1 MRILAKVSRKKL
13 YTQKGRFASLHEGNM
28 DAQTHYSSKKSD
40 TEEWLQEA
48 VTLSLYYD
56 FYGELLNPRHRQI
69 FEDYILN
76 DFSLG
81 EISEETG
88 LSRQGVYDI
97 VKRSSRKLH
106 EYEEKL
112 HLVGRFQSTRAQ
124 VTAIRDAA
132 LRLLEPEAAGE
143 LPALAEEIRAASE
156 QVLKEL

>member
-1 MRILAKVSRKKL
+1 
-13 YTQKGRFASLHEGNM
+13 M
-28 DAQTHYSSKKSD
+28 DTQTHYSSKKSD
-40 TEEWLQEA
+40 TEEWLQEV

-112 HLVGRFQSTRAQ
+112 QLVRRFQKTRAQ
-124 VTAIRDAA
+124 VAAIHDAA
-132 LRLLEPEAAGE
+132 ARLLRLEAAGE
-143 LPALAEEIRAASE
+143 IRNLAERIRESSE

>member
-1 MRILAKVSRKKL
+1 
-13 YTQKGRFASLHEGNM
+13 M
-28 DAQTHYSSKKSD
+28 DTQTHYSSKKSD
-40 TEEWLQEA
+40 TEEWLQEV

-56 FYGELLNPRHRQI
+56 FYGELLNLRHRQI

-112 HLVGRFQSTRAQ
+112 QLVRRFQKTRAQ
-124 VTAIRDAA
+124 VAAIHDAA
-132 LRLLEPEAAGE
+132 ARLLQLEAAGE
-143 LPALAEEIRAASE
+143 VRNLAERIRESSE
-156 QVLKEL
+156 QVMKEL

>member
-1 MRILAKVSRKKL
+1 
-13 YTQKGRFASLHEGNM
+13 M
-28 DAQTHYSSKKSD
+28 DTQTHYSSKKSD
-40 TEEWLQEA
+40 TEEWLQEV

-112 HLVGRFQSTRAQ
+112 QLVRRFQKTRAQ
-124 VTAIRDAA
+124 VAAIHDAA
-132 LRLLEPEAAGE
+132 ARLLRLEAAGE
-143 LPALAEEIRAASE
+143 VRNLAERIRESSE
-156 QVLKEL
+156 QVMKEL

>member
-1 MRILAKVSRKKL
+1 
-13 YTQKGRFASLHEGNM
+13 M
-28 DAQTHYSSKKSD
+28 DTQTHYSSKKSD
-40 TEEWLQEA
+40 TEEWLQEV

-112 HLVGRFQSTRAQ
+112 QLVRRFQKTRAQ
-124 VTAIRDAA
+124 VAAIHDAA
-132 LRLLEPEAAGE
+132 ARLLQLEAAGE
-143 LPALAEEIRAASE
+143 VRNLAERIRESSE
-156 QVLKEL
+156 QVMKEL

>member
-1 MRILAKVSRKKL
+1 
-13 YTQKGRFASLHEGNM
+13 M
-28 DAQTHYSSKKSD
+28 DTQTHYSSKKSD
-40 TEEWLQEA
+40 TEEWLQEV

-112 HLVGRFQSTRAQ
+112 QLVRRFQKTRAQ
-124 VTAIRDAA
+124 VAAINDAA
-132 LRLLEPEAAGE
+132 TQLLQLEATGE
-143 LPALAEEIRAASE
+143 VRNLAERIRESSE
-156 QVLKEL
+156 QVMKEL